1 MIKRYLEGK
10 IRLDLIA
17 HSSVALMGPRQVG
30 KTTLALNIA
39 DTIPSVYLDLENRLD
54 LQKAQDI
61 EAFHKANSD
70 KLIILDEVQRLPDI
84 FAPIRG
90 LIDQQRRKG
99 NRVGQFLFL
108 GSASIDLLQQSSETL
123 AGRIS
128 HVEMF
133 PVNVLEYAE
142 SAQHGEAVND
152 LWLKGGFP
160 DSLLTGNDETS
171 LNWRYDFIKTYLER
185 DIPQLGPRISAET
198 LGRFWTMLAHS
209 QGTNINAAKLASNIE
224 VSSVTVARYIDLL
237 VDLLLIRKIQPYTAN
252 IKKRLVKSPRVYV
265 RDSGITHALLNIG
278 SYNDLLGHPV
288 VGKSWE
294 GFVIE
299 NIASVLPP
307 RVRVYYYRT
316 AGGAEID
323 LVLEFGVN
331 ERWAI
336 EIKKGASFSL
346 GRGFHEACEDIR
358 PQKKF
363 VIYAGKDKFPLPHE
377 ITAIALYDF
386 MEILKEKRNVKM
398 KE

>member
-1 MIKRYLEGK
+1 MIKRHLEDK
-10 IRLDLIA
+10 IRSALA
-17 HSSVALMGPRQVG
+17 NNSSVALMGPRQVG
-30 KTTLALNIA
+30 KTTLAINIA
-39 DTIPSVYLDLENRLD
+39 DTTPSVYLDLENRID
-54 LQKAQDI
+54 LQKAQNI
-61 EAFHKANSD
+61 EAFHKENSN

-99 NRVGQFLFL
+99 NRAGQFLFL
-108 GSASIDLLQQSSETL
+108 GSASIDLLKQSSETL

-128 HVEMF
+128 YIEMF
-133 PVNVLEYAE
+133 PVNVLEYTK
-142 SAQHGEAVND
+142 SAQHSEAMND

-160 DSLLTGNDETS
+160 DSLLAGNDKIS
-171 LNWRYDFIKTYLER
+171 LNWRYDFIRTYLER
-185 DIPQLGPRISAET
+185 DIPQLGPRIPAET

-209 QGTNINAAKLASNIE
+209 QGTNINASKLASNIE

-237 VDLLLIRKIQPYTAN
+237 VDLLLIRKIQSYTVN
-252 IKKRLVKSPRVYV
+252 IKKRLVKSPRIYV

-307 RVRVYYYRT
+307 RVRSYYYRT

-331 ERWAI
+331 EKWAI
-336 EIKKGASFSL
+336 EIKKGTSLSL
-346 GRGFHEACEDIR
+346 GRGFHEACEDIK

-363 VIYAGKDKFPLPHE
+363 VIYAGKDRFPLQHE

-386 MEILKEKRNVKM
+386 MEILKSCLVKH
-398 KE
+398 

>member
-1 MIKRYLEGK
+1 MIKRHLEDK
-10 IRLDLIA
+10 IRSALA
-17 HSSVALMGPRQVG
+17 NNSSVALMGPRQVG
-30 KTTLALNIA
+30 KTTLAINIA
-39 DTIPSVYLDLENRLD
+39 DTTPSVYLDLENRID
-54 LQKAQDI
+54 LQKAQNI
-61 EAFHKANSD
+61 EAFHKENSN

-99 NRVGQFLFL
+99 NRAGQFLFL
-108 GSASIDLLQQSSETL
+108 GSASIDLLKQSSETL

-128 HVEMF
+128 YIEMF
-133 PVNVLEYAE
+133 PVNVLEYTK
-142 SAQHGEAVND
+142 SAQHSEAMND

-160 DSLLTGNDETS
+160 DSLLAGNDKIS
-171 LNWRYDFIKTYLER
+171 LNWRYDFIRTYLER
-185 DIPQLGPRISAET
+185 DIPQLGPRIPAET

-209 QGTNINAAKLASNIE
+209 QGTNINASKLASNIE

-237 VDLLLIRKIQPYTAN
+237 VDLLLIRKIQSYTVN
-252 IKKRLVKSPRVYV
+252 IKKRLVKSPRIYV

-307 RVRVYYYRT
+307 RVRSYYYRT

-331 ERWAI
+331 EKWAI
-336 EIKKGASFSL
+336 EIKKGTSRSL
-346 GRGFHEACEDIR
+346 GRGFHEACEDIK

-363 VIYAGKDKFPLPHE
+363 VIYAGKDRFPLQHE

-386 MEILKEKRNVKM
+386 MEILKSCLVKH
-398 KE
+398 

>member
-1 MIKRYLEGK
+1 MIKRHLEDK
-10 IRLDLIA
+10 IRSALA
-17 HSSVALMGPRQVG
+17 TNSSVALMGPRQVG
-30 KTTLALNIA
+30 KTTLAINIA
-39 DTIPSVYLDLENRLD
+39 DTIPSVYLDLENRID

-61 EAFHKANSD
+61 EAFHKENSD

-108 GSASIDLLQQSSETL
+108 GSASIDLLKQSSETL

-128 HVEMF
+128 YIEMF
-133 PVNVLEYAE
+133 PVNVLEYTK
-142 SAQHGEAVND
+142 SAQHSEAVND

-160 DSLLTGNDETS
+160 DSLLANNDETS
-171 LNWRYDFIKTYLER
+171 LNWRYDFIRTYLER
-185 DIPQLGPRISAET
+185 DIPQLGPRIPAET

-209 QGTNINAAKLASNIE
+209 QGTNINASKLASNIE

-252 IKKRLVKSPRVYV
+252 IKKRLVKSPRIYV

-307 RVRVYYYRT
+307 RVRSYYYRT

-336 EIKKGASFSL
+336 EIKKGTSLSL
-346 GRGFHEACEDIR
+346 GRGFHEACEDIK

-363 VIYAGKDKFPLPHE
+363 VIYAGKDRFPLPHD

-386 MEILKEKRNVKM
+386 MDILKEKKNN
-398 KE
+398 EI

>member
-10 IRLDLIA
+10 IHSALIA
-17 HSSVALMGPRQVG
+17 NSSVALMGPRQVG

-54 LQKAQDI
+54 LQKAQHI

-128 HVEMF
+128 YVEMF

-142 SAQHGEAVND
+142 NTQHGEAVND

-160 DSLLTGNDETS
+160 DSLLTGNDATS
-171 LNWRYDFIKTYLER
+171 LNWRYDFIRTYLER
-185 DIPQLGPRISAET
+185 DIPQLGPRIPAET

-237 VDLLLIRKIQPYTAN
+237 VDLLLIRKIQPYTTN
-252 IKKRLVKSPRVYV
+252 IKKRLVKSPRIYV
-265 RDSGITHALLNIG
+265 RDSGITHALLNIA
-278 SYNDLLGHPV
+278 SYNDLLGHPI

-307 RVRVYYYRT
+307 RVRAYYYRT

-336 EIKKGASFSL
+336 EIKKGTSFSL
-346 GRGFHEACEDIR
+346 GRGFHEACEDIK

-386 MEILKEKRNVKM
+386 MDILKEKKSEGM
-398 KE
+398 

>member
-1 MIKRYLEGK
+1 MIKRHLEDK
-10 IRLDLIA
+10 IRSALA
-17 HSSVALMGPRQVG
+17 TSSSVALMGPRQVG
-30 KTTLALNIA
+30 KTTLAINMA
-39 DTIPSVYLDLENRLD
+39 NTIPSVYLDLENRID

-61 EAFHKANSD
+61 EAFHKENSD

-108 GSASIDLLQQSSETL
+108 GSASIDLLKQSSETL

-128 HVEMF
+128 YIEMF
-133 PVNVLEYAE
+133 PVNVLEYTK
-142 SAQHGEAVND
+142 SAQHSEAVND

-160 DSLLTGNDETS
+160 DSLLASNDATS
-171 LNWRYDFIKTYLER
+171 LNWRYDFIRTYLER
-185 DIPQLGPRISAET
+185 DIPQLGPRIPSET

-224 VSSVTVARYIDLL
+224 VSNVTVARYIDLL

-252 IKKRLVKSPRVYV
+252 IKKRLVKSPRIYV

-307 RVRVYYYRT
+307 RVRSYYYRT
-316 AGGAEID
+316 VGGAEID

-336 EIKKGASFSL
+336 EIKKGTSLSL
-346 GRGFHEACEDIR
+346 GRGFHEACEDIN

-363 VIYAGKDKFPLPHE
+363 VIYAGKDRFPLPHD

-386 MEILKEKRNVKM
+386 MDILKEK
-398 KE
+398 KEQ

>member
-1 MIKRYLEGK
+1 MIKRYLENK
-10 IRLDLIA
+10 IRSALVTN
-17 HSSVALMGPRQVG
+17 SSVALMGLRQVG
-30 KTTLALNIA
+30 KTTLAINIA
-39 DTIPSVYLDLENRLD
+39 DTIPSVYLDLENRID

-61 EAFHKANSD
+61 EAFHKENSN

-108 GSASIDLLQQSSETL
+108 GSASIDLLKQSSETL

-128 HVEMF
+128 YIEMF
-133 PVNVLEYAE
+133 PVNVLEYTK
-142 SAQHGEAVND
+142 SAQHSEAVND

-160 DSLLTGNDETS
+160 DSLLASNDATS
-171 LNWRYDFIKTYLER
+171 LNWRYDFIRTYLER
-185 DIPQLGPRISAET
+185 DIPQLGPRIPSET

-224 VSSVTVARYIDLL
+224 VSNVTVARYIDLL

-252 IKKRLVKSPRVYV
+252 IKKRLVKSPRIYV

-307 RVRVYYYRT
+307 RVRSYYYRT
-316 AGGAEID
+316 VGGAEID

-336 EIKKGASFSL
+336 EIKKGTSLSL
-346 GRGFHEACEDIR
+346 GRGFHEACEDIN

-363 VIYAGKDKFPLPHE
+363 VIYAGKDRFPLPHD

-386 MEILKEKRNVKM
+386 MDILKEK
-398 KE
+398 KEQ

>member
-1 MIKRYLEGK
+1 MIKRYLEDK
-10 IRLDLIA
+10 IRSALA
-17 HSSVALMGPRQVG
+17 ANSSVALMGPRQVG
-30 KTTLALNIA
+30 KTTLAINIA

-54 LQKAQDI
+54 LQKAQNI
-61 EAFHKANSD
+61 EAFHQANSD
-70 KLIILDEVQRLPDI
+70 KLIILDEVQRLPDV

-99 NRVGQFLFL
+99 NKAGQFLFL
-108 GSASIDLLQQSSETL
+108 GSASMDLLQQSSETL

-128 HVEMF
+128 YIEMS
-133 PVNVLEYAE
+133 PVNVLEYAK
-142 SAQHGEAVND
+142 SAQHDEAVND

-171 LNWRYDFIKTYLER
+171 LNWRYDFIRTYLER
-185 DIPQLGPRISAET
+185 DIPQLGPRIPAET
-198 LGRFWTMLAHS
+198 LGRFWAMLAHS

-252 IKKRLVKSPRVYV
+252 IKKRLVKSPRIYV

-307 RVRVYYYRT
+307 RVRLYYYRT

-323 LVLEFGVN
+323 LVLEFGVD

-336 EIKKGASFSL
+336 EIKKGTSFSL
-346 GRGFHEACEDIR
+346 GRGFHEACEDIK
-358 PQKKF
+358 PHKKF
-363 VIYAGKDKFPLPHE
+363 VIYAGKDRFPLPHE

-386 MEILKEKRNVKM
+386 MNILKEKR
-398 KE
+398 E

>member
-1 MIKRYLEGK
+1 MLKRHLENK
-10 IRLDLIA
+10 IRSALA
-17 HSSVALMGPRQVG
+17 TNSSVALMGPRQVG
-30 KTTLALNIA
+30 KTTLAINIA
-39 DTIPSVYLDLENRLD
+39 DTIPSVYLDLENRID

-61 EAFHKANSD
+61 EAFHKENSD

-108 GSASIDLLQQSSETL
+108 GSASIDLLKQSSETL

-128 HVEMF
+128 YIEMF
-133 PVNVLEYAE
+133 PVNVLEYTK
-142 SAQHGEAVND
+142 SAQHSEAVND

-160 DSLLTGNDETS
+160 DSLLTSNDETS
-171 LNWRYDFIKTYLER
+171 LNWRYDFIRTYLER
-185 DIPQLGPRISAET
+185 DIPQLGPRIPAET

-209 QGTNINAAKLASNIE
+209 QGTNINASKLASNIE

-252 IKKRLVKSPRVYV
+252 IKKRLVKSPRIYV

-278 SYNDLLGHPV
+278 TYNDLLGHPV

-307 RVRVYYYRT
+307 RVRSYYYRT

-336 EIKKGASFSL
+336 EIKKGTSLSL
-346 GRGFHEACEDIR
+346 GRGFHEACEDIK

-363 VIYAGKDKFPLPHE
+363 VIYAGKDRFPLPHD

-386 MEILKEKRNVKM
+386 MDILKEK
-398 KE
+398 KEQ

>member
-1 MIKRYLEGK
+1 MIKRHLEDK
-10 IRLDLIA
+10 IRSALA
-17 HSSVALMGPRQVG
+17 TSSSVALMGPRQVG
-30 KTTLALNIA
+30 KTTLAINMA
-39 DTIPSVYLDLENRLD
+39 NTIPSVYLDLENRID

-61 EAFHKANSD
+61 EAFHKENSD

-108 GSASIDLLQQSSETL
+108 GSASIDLLKQSSETL

-128 HVEMF
+128 YIEMF
-133 PVNVLEYAE
+133 PVNVLEYTK
-142 SAQHGEAVND
+142 SAQHSEAVND

-160 DSLLTGNDETS
+160 DSLLASNDATS
-171 LNWRYDFIKTYLER
+171 LNWRYDFIRTYLER
-185 DIPQLGPRISAET
+185 DIPQLGPRIPSET

-224 VSSVTVARYIDLL
+224 VSNVTVARYIDLL

-252 IKKRLVKSPRVYV
+252 IKKRLVKSPRIYV

-307 RVRVYYYRT
+307 RVRSYYYRT
-316 AGGAEID
+316 VGGAEID

-336 EIKKGASFSL
+336 EIKKGTSLSL
-346 GRGFHEACEDIR
+346 GRGFHEACEDIK

-363 VIYAGKDKFPLPHE
+363 VIYAGKDRFPLPHD

-386 MEILKEKRNVKM
+386 MDILKEK
-398 KE
+398 KEQ

>member
-1 MIKRYLEGK
+1 MIKRHLEDK
-10 IRLDLIA
+10 IRSALA
-17 HSSVALMGPRQVG
+17 TNSSVALMGPRQVG
-30 KTTLALNIA
+30 KTTLAINIA
-39 DTIPSVYLDLENRLD
+39 DTIPSVYLDLENRID

-61 EAFHKANSD
+61 EAFHKENSD

-99 NRVGQFLFL
+99 KRVGQFLFL
-108 GSASIDLLQQSSETL
+108 GSASIDLLKQSSETL

-128 HVEMF
+128 YIEMF
-133 PVNVLEYAE
+133 PVNVLEYTK
-142 SAQHGEAVND
+142 SAQHSEAVND

-160 DSLLTGNDETS
+160 DSLLANNDETS
-171 LNWRYDFIKTYLER
+171 LNWRYDFIRTYLER
-185 DIPQLGPRISAET
+185 DIPQLGPRIPAET

-209 QGTNINAAKLASNIE
+209 QGTNINTSKLASNIE

-252 IKKRLVKSPRVYV
+252 IKKRLVKSPRIYV

-307 RVRVYYYRT
+307 RVRSYYYRT

-336 EIKKGASFSL
+336 EIKKGTSLSL
-346 GRGFHEACEDIR
+346 GRGFHEACEDIK

-363 VIYAGKDKFPLPHE
+363 VIYAGKDRFPLPHD

-386 MEILKEKRNVKM
+386 MDILKEKKNN
-398 KE
+398 EI

>member
-1 MIKRYLEGK
+1 MIKRHLEDK
-10 IRLDLIA
+10 IRSALA
-17 HSSVALMGPRQVG
+17 TSSSVALMGPRQVG
-30 KTTLALNIA
+30 KTTLAINMA
-39 DTIPSVYLDLENRLD
+39 NTIPSVYLDLENRID

-61 EAFHKANSD
+61 EAFHKENSD

-108 GSASIDLLQQSSETL
+108 GSASIDLLKQSSETL

-128 HVEMF
+128 YIEMF
-133 PVNVLEYAE
+133 PVNVLEYTK
-142 SAQHGEAVND
+142 SAQHSEAVND

-160 DSLLTGNDETS
+160 DSLLASNDATS
-171 LNWRYDFIKTYLER
+171 LNWRYDFIRTYLER
-185 DIPQLGPRISAET
+185 DIPQLGPRIPSET

-224 VSSVTVARYIDLL
+224 VSNVTVARYIDLL

-252 IKKRLVKSPRVYV
+252 IKKRLVKSPRIYV

-307 RVRVYYYRT
+307 RVRSYYYRT
-316 AGGAEID
+316 VGGAEID

-336 EIKKGASFSL
+336 EIKKGTSLSL
-346 GRGFHEACEDIR
+346 GRGFHEACEDIK

-363 VIYAGKDKFPLPHE
+363 VIYAGKDRFPLPHD
-377 ITAIALYDF
+377 ITAIAIYDF
-386 MEILKEKRNVKM
+386 MDILKGKR
-398 KE
+398 E

>member
-1 MIKRYLEGK
+1 MIKRHLEDK
-10 IRLDLIA
+10 IRSALA
-17 HSSVALMGPRQVG
+17 TNSSVALMGPRQVG
-30 KTTLALNIA
+30 KTTLAINIA
-39 DTIPSVYLDLENRLD
+39 DTIPSVYLDLENRID

-61 EAFHKANSD
+61 EAFHKENSD

-108 GSASIDLLQQSSETL
+108 GSASMDLLKQSSETL

-128 HVEMF
+128 YIEMF
-133 PVNVLEYAE
+133 PVNVLEYTK
-142 SAQHGEAVND
+142 SAQHSEAVND

-160 DSLLTGNDETS
+160 DSLLASNDETS
-171 LNWRYDFIKTYLER
+171 LNWRYDFIRTYLER
-185 DIPQLGPRISAET
+185 DIPQLGPRIPAET

-224 VSSVTVARYIDLL
+224 VSNVTVARYIDLL
-237 VDLLLIRKIQPYTAN
+237 VDLLLIRKIQPYTTN
-252 IKKRLVKSPRVYV
+252 IKKRLVKSPRIYV

-307 RVRVYYYRT
+307 RVRSYYYRT

-336 EIKKGASFSL
+336 EIKKGTSLSL
-346 GRGFHEACEDIR
+346 GRGFHEACEDIK

-363 VIYAGKDKFPLPHE
+363 VIYAGKDRFPLPHD

-386 MEILKEKRNVKM
+386 MDILKEK
-398 KE
+398 KEQ

>member
-1 MIKRYLEGK
+1 MIKRHLEDK
-10 IRLDLIA
+10 IRSALA
-17 HSSVALMGPRQVG
+17 TNSSVALMGPRQVG
-30 KTTLALNIA
+30 KTTLAINIA
-39 DTIPSVYLDLENRLD
+39 DTIPSVYLDLENRID
-54 LQKAQDI
+54 LQKVQDI
-61 EAFHKANSD
+61 EAFHKENSD

-108 GSASIDLLQQSSETL
+108 GSASIDLLKQSSETL

-128 HVEMF
+128 YIEMF
-133 PVNVLEYAE
+133 PVNVLEYTK
-142 SAQHGEAVND
+142 SAQHSEAVND

-160 DSLLTGNDETS
+160 DSLLASNDETS
-171 LNWRYDFIKTYLER
+171 LNWRYDFIRTYLER
-185 DIPQLGPRISAET
+185 DIPQLGPRIPAET

-209 QGTNINAAKLASNIE
+209 QGTNINASKLAPNIE

-252 IKKRLVKSPRVYV
+252 IKKRLVKSPRIYV

-307 RVRVYYYRT
+307 RVRSYYYRT

-336 EIKKGASFSL
+336 EIKKGTSLSL
-346 GRGFHEACEDIR
+346 GRGFHEACEDIK

-363 VIYAGKDKFPLPHE
+363 VIYAGKDRFPLPHD

-386 MEILKEKRNVKM
+386 MDILKEKKNN
-398 KE
+398 EI

>member
-1 MIKRYLEGK
+1 MIKRHLEDK
-10 IRLDLIA
+10 IRSALA
-17 HSSVALMGPRQVG
+17 TNSSVALMGPRQVG
-30 KTTLALNIA
+30 KTTFALDIA

-54 LQKAQDI
+54 LQKAQNI

-70 KLIILDEVQRLPDI
+70 KLIILDEVQRLPNI
-84 FAPIRG
+84 FSQIRG

-128 HVEMF
+128 YIEMF
-133 PVNVLEYAE
+133 PVNVLEYAKN
-142 SAQHGEAVND
+142 AQHYEAVND

-160 DSLLTGNDETS
+160 DSLLTGNDATS
-171 LNWRYDFIKTYLER
+171 LNWRYDFIRTYLER
-185 DIPQLGPRISAET
+185 DIPQLGPRIPAET

-224 VSSVTVARYIDLL
+224 VSSVTVARYLDLL
-237 VDLLLIRKIQPYTAN
+237 VDLLLIRKIQPYAAN
-252 IKKRLVKSPRVYV
+252 IKKRLVKSPRIYV

-307 RVRVYYYRT
+307 RVRSYYYRT

-323 LVLEFGVN
+323 LVLEFGVD

-336 EIKKGASFSL
+336 EIKKGTSFSL
-346 GRGFHEACEDIR
+346 GRGFHEACEDIQ

-363 VIYAGKDKFPLPHE
+363 VIYAGKDRFPLPHE

-386 MEILKEKRNVKM
+386 MDILKEKR
-398 KE
+398 E

>member
-1 MIKRYLEGK
+1 MITRHLEDK
-10 IRLDLIA
+10 IRSALA
-17 HSSVALMGPRQVG
+17 TNSSVVLMGPRQVG
-30 KTTLALNIA
+30 KTTLAINIA
-39 DTIPSVYLDLENRLD
+39 DTIPSVYLDLKNRLD
-54 LQKAQDI
+54 LQKAQNI
-61 EAFHKANSD
+61 EAFHTANSD

-84 FAPIRG
+84 FAQIRG

-99 NRVGQFLFL
+99 NKAGQFLFL
-108 GSASIDLLQQSSETL
+108 GSASIDLLKQSSETL

-128 HVEMF
+128 YIEMF
-133 PVNVLEYAE
+133 PVNVLEYAKSVQE
-142 SAQHGEAVND
+142 SEAVNE

-160 DSLLTGNDETS
+160 DSLLTGNDVTS
-171 LNWRYDFIKTYLER
+171 LNWRYDFIRTYLER
-185 DIPQLGPRISAET
+185 DIPQLGPRIPAET

-209 QGTNINAAKLASNIE
+209 QGTNINAAKLAANIE
-224 VSSVTVARYIDLL
+224 VSSVTIARYIDLL

-252 IKKRLVKSPRVYV
+252 IKKRLVKSPRIYV

-307 RVRVYYYRT
+307 RVRLYYYRT

-323 LVLEFGVN
+323 LVLEFGVD

-336 EIKKGASFSL
+336 EIKKGTSFSL
-346 GRGFHEACEDIR
+346 GRGFHEACEDIQ
-358 PQKKF
+358 PHKKF
-363 VIYAGKDKFPLPHE
+363 VIYAGKDRFPLQNE

-386 MEILKEKRNVKM
+386 MDLLKEKR
-398 KE
+398 E

>member
-1 MIKRYLEGK
+1 MIKRHLEDK
-10 IRLDLIA
+10 IRSALA
-17 HSSVALMGPRQVG
+17 TNSSVALMGPRQVG
-30 KTTLALNIA
+30 KTTLAINIA
-39 DTIPSVYLDLENRLD
+39 DTIPSVYLDLENRID

-61 EAFHKANSD
+61 EAFHKENSD

-108 GSASIDLLQQSSETL
+108 GSASIDLLKQSSETL

-128 HVEMF
+128 YIEMF
-133 PVNVLEYAE
+133 PVNVLEYTK
-142 SAQHGEAVND
+142 SAQHSEAVND

-160 DSLLTGNDETS
+160 DSLLTSNDETS
-171 LNWRYDFIKTYLER
+171 LNWRYDFIRTYLER
-185 DIPQLGPRISAET
+185 DIPQLGPRIPAET

-209 QGTNINAAKLASNIE
+209 QGTNINASKLASNIE

-252 IKKRLVKSPRVYV
+252 IKKRLVKSPRIYV

-278 SYNDLLGHPV
+278 TYNDLLGHPV

-299 NIASVLPP
+299 NIVSILPP
-307 RVRVYYYRT
+307 RVRSYYYRT

-336 EIKKGASFSL
+336 EIKKGTSLSL
-346 GRGFHEACEDIR
+346 GRGFHEACEDIK

-363 VIYAGKDKFPLPHE
+363 VIYAGKDRFPLPHD

-386 MEILKEKRNVKM
+386 MDILKEK
-398 KE
+398 KEQ

>member
-1 MIKRYLEGK
+1 MIKRHLEDK
-10 IRLDLIA
+10 IRSALA
-17 HSSVALMGPRQVG
+17 TNSSVALMGPRQVG
-30 KTTLALNIA
+30 KTTLAINIA
-39 DTIPSVYLDLENRLD
+39 DTIPSVYLDLENRID

-61 EAFHKANSD
+61 EAFHKENSD

-108 GSASIDLLQQSSETL
+108 GSASIDLLKQSSETL

-128 HVEMF
+128 YIEMF
-133 PVNVLEYAE
+133 PVNVLEYTK
-142 SAQHGEAVND
+142 SAQHSEAVND

-160 DSLLTGNDETS
+160 DSLLASNDETS
-171 LNWRYDFIKTYLER
+171 LNWRYDFIRTYLER
-185 DIPQLGPRISAET
+185 DIPQLGPRIPAET

-209 QGTNINAAKLASNIE
+209 QGTNINASKLASNIE

-252 IKKRLVKSPRVYV
+252 IKKRLVKSPRIYV

-307 RVRVYYYRT
+307 RVRSYYYRT

-336 EIKKGASFSL
+336 EIKKGTSLSL
-346 GRGFHEACEDIR
+346 GRGFHEACEDIK

-363 VIYAGKDKFPLPHE
+363 VIYAGKDRFPLPHD
-377 ITAIALYDF
+377 ITAIAIYDF
-386 MEILKEKRNVKM
+386 MDILKGKR
-398 KE
+398 E

>member
-1 MIKRYLEGK
+1 MIKRHLEDK
-10 IRLDLIA
+10 IRSALA
-17 HSSVALMGPRQVG
+17 TSSSVALMGPRQVG
-30 KTTLALNIA
+30 KTTLAINMA
-39 DTIPSVYLDLENRLD
+39 NTIPSVYLDLENRID

-61 EAFHKANSD
+61 EAFHKENSD

-108 GSASIDLLQQSSETL
+108 GSASIDLLKQSSETL

-128 HVEMF
+128 YIEMF
-133 PVNVLEYAE
+133 PVNVLEYTK
-142 SAQHGEAVND
+142 SAQHSEAVND

-160 DSLLTGNDETS
+160 DSLLASNDATS
-171 LNWRYDFIKTYLER
+171 LNWRYDFIRTYLER
-185 DIPQLGPRISAET
+185 DIPQLGPRIPSET

-224 VSSVTVARYIDLL
+224 VSNVTVARYIDLL

-252 IKKRLVKSPRVYV
+252 IKKRLVKSPRIYV

-307 RVRVYYYRT
+307 RVRSYYYRT
-316 AGGAEID
+316 VGGAEID
-323 LVLEFGVN
+323 LVLNLE
-331 ERWAI
+331 
-336 EIKKGASFSL
+336 
-346 GRGFHEACEDIR
+346 
-358 PQKKF
+358 
-363 VIYAGKDKFPLPHE
+363 
-377 ITAIALYDF
+377 
-386 MEILKEKRNVKM
+386 
-398 KE
+398 

>member
-1 MIKRYLEGK
+1 M
-10 IRLDLIA
+10 
-17 HSSVALMGPRQVG
+17 S
-30 KTTLALNIA
+30 T
-39 DTIPSVYLDLENRLD
+39 
-54 LQKAQDI
+54 
-61 EAFHKANSD
+61 
-70 KLIILDEVQRLPDI
+70 
-84 FAPIRG
+84 
-90 LIDQQRRKG
+90 QQRRKG

-108 GSASIDLLQQSSETL
+108 GSASIDLLKQSSETL

-128 HVEMF
+128 YIEMF
-133 PVNVLEYAE
+133 PVNVLEYTK
-142 SAQHGEAVND
+142 SAQHSEALNG

-160 DSLLTGNDETS
+160 DSLLANNDETS
-171 LNWRYDFIKTYLER
+171 LNWRYDFIRTYLER
-185 DIPQLGPRISAET
+185 DIPQLGPRIPAET

-237 VDLLLIRKIQPYTAN
+237 VDLLLIRKIQPYTVN
-252 IKKRLVKSPRVYV
+252 IKKRLVKSPRIYV

-278 SYNDLLGHPV
+278 SYNDLLGHPI

-307 RVRVYYYRT
+307 RVRSYYYRT
-316 AGGAEID
+316 VGGAEID

-336 EIKKGASFSL
+336 EIKKGTSLSL
-346 GRGFHEACEDIR
+346 GRGFHEACEDIK

-363 VIYAGKDKFPLPHE
+363 VIYAGKDRFPLPHD
-377 ITAIALYDF
+377 ITAIALFDF
-386 MEILKEKRNVKM
+386 MDILKEKNN
-398 KE
+398 EI